1 MPTKDLA
8 PFSYISPQKNPLFN
22 DKVWTY
28 YRLLVSKRV
37 KSQKTE
43 KIRPTHKPRYRAS
56 AKISFIIA
64 IQPFHWCRQNAH
76 KNITITVSVKVSVTV
91 RVSLVLFVST
101 NTFGA
106 SSVAIC
112 WRCVY
117 KILVAFAQRCVYNKS
132 VAFYTRLCIGDFRNG
147 TRQIGVVL
155 CFISDWN
162 LHANVNANIHY
173 DGRSFP

>member
-28 YRLLVSKRV
+28 YQILVSKRV

-43 KIRPTHKPRYRAS
+43 KIRVTHKPRSRAS
-56 AKISFIIA
+56 AKISFMIA

-76 KNITITVSVKVSVTV
+76 KNIIITVSVRVSVTV
-91 RVSLVLFVST
+91 RVSLVLFVSS

-112 WRCVY
+112 RRCVY
-117 KILVAFAQRCVYNKS
+117 KIFDAYAQRCLIRCVYNKS
-132 VAFYTRLCIGDFRNG
+132 VAFYTRLCI
-147 TRQIGVVL
+147 
-155 CFISDWN
+155 
-162 LHANVNANIHY
+162 
-173 DGRSFP
+173 